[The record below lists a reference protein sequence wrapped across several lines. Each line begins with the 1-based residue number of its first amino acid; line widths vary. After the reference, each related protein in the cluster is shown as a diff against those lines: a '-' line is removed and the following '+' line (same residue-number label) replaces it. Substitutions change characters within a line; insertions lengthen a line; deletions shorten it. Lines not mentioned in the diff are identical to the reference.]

1 MSTKNQ
7 ISVEVPQAVIDNV
20 IAKLQECK
28 TDLAPYL
35 QGLTAKERKD
45 LFKMGDKTVATVQ
58 KTKSYVETNPEFIPA
73 YMDKLEFMK
82 DVNLVTQLEPIKDL
96 ASQLAVDVSDTV
108 MLSGSEALMQ
118 ALLYYG
124 QVKEANSKGVAA
136 SRSIYDDLKMRFARG
151 SYKPREGK

>member
-58 KTKSYVETNPEFIPA
+58 KTKSYIETNPEFIPA

>member
-7 ISVEVPQAVIDNV
+7 ISVEIPQTVIDGV

-28 TDLAPYL
+28 LDLAPYL

-82 DVNLVTQLEPIKDL
+82 DADLVNQLEPIKDL
-96 ASQLAVDVSDTV
+96 ASQLALDVSDTV

-136 SRSIYDDLKMRFARG
+136 SRSIYDDLKTRFTRG
-151 SYKPREGK
+151 TYKPRENK